1 MPKIQL
7 KLMAALAAL
16 VAVTVLASGY
26 VAERAL
32 RERELGLIERSLRE
46 RSELVRELVAEIPFE
61 PAATAELDGYARRG
75 AAAAEARVTLIAPD
89 GSVVADS
96 DVDPADLIR
105 VENHG
110 DRREVRAAL
119 EGRVESSTRR
129 SETVGR
135 RLLYLAVPLDA
146 ERGVVRLAKGPLLPQ
161 ARIKSPT
168 GDRYDH
174 RHLQSLIVSQIGQ

>member
-61 PAATAELDGYARRG
+61 PAATAELDEYARRA

-96 DVDPADLIR
+96 DVDPADLVR

-110 DRREVRAAL
+110 DRERGARCPGGQGGEQHPAQRDRRPPPALPGGAA
-119 EGRVESSTRR
+119 
-129 SETVGR
+129 GR
-135 RLLYLAVPLDA
+135 RAPA
-146 ERGVVRLAKGPLLPQ
+146 WCGWR
-161 ARIKSPT
+161 
-168 GDRYDH
+168 
-174 RHLQSLIVSQIGQ
+174 